1 MSTSQRYVAV
11 KLIAGKK
18 YVLRNGRHVTV
29 KDNPHWQCAAK
40 FPFFVMQGP
49 DFIVYFTPEGQADPA
64 GGTNEYDIIR
74 PVYEPGEVYI
84 GRDGQRHK
92 IERDDN
98 DTNYPLE
105 NDDHSWTRA
114 GRCIGTTYH
123 DYDLMDFAPI
133 PAPGCLLPKSAFEI
147 APPADP
153 WMGKRVQ
160 FNQDGERG
168 TGIVRGFDGTN
179 YAVEVDESCTE
190 FSGGHYC
197 GNLVPGGRGWFVHPR
212 NLTAIDGIE
221 PVVPSIVH
229 DVSPDLPILAT
240 PVTPSRVGMRV
251 EVQLDCATTVQATI
265 MHEDAAHVAIEFDPD
280 YYHAGAWTCDG
291 HVPSGRGWYVPK
303 DSVRAVSEAE
313 TQVEAERS
321 EAEALNEVDVAE
333 VWAAYRI
340 NPSISID
347 AWIAARRQLKA
358 AAK

>member
-18 YVLRNGRHVTV
+18 YVLRNGRHVIV

-74 PVYEPGEVYI
+74 PVYEPGEVYV

-105 NDDHSWTRA
+105 NDDHSWTRV
-114 GRCIGTTYH
+114 GRCVGTTYH
-123 DYDLMDFAPI
+123 DYDLMDYEQPPSVCQRMF
-133 PAPGCLLPKSAFEI
+133 
-147 APPADP
+147 APPAPVADS
-153 WMGKRVQ
+153 WVGRRVH
-160 FNQDGERG
+160 FTEDGQSG
-168 TGIVRGFDGTN
+168 TGLVLRELEHAPGRYEVRADSPFAGHGT
-179 YAVEVDESCTE
+179 
-190 FSGGHYC
+190 GGLKWHVW
-197 GNLVPGGRGWFVHPR
+197 GQNMRVADANTGI
-212 NLTAIDGIE
+212 TA
-221 PVVPSIVH
+221 VPSIVH

-251 EVQLDCATTVQATI
+251 EVQLDWATTVQATI

>member
-1 MSTSQRYVAV
+1 MSTFQRIVPV
-11 KLIAGKK
+11 KLIAGKE
-18 YVLRNGRHVTV
+18 YVLRNGEHVYV

-64 GGTNEYDIIR
+64 GGKNEYDIIR
-74 PVYEPGEVYI
+74 PVYKVGETYI
-84 GRDGQRHK
+84 DRGGNRRLIDL
-92 IERDDN
+92 DDN
-98 DTNYPLE
+98 DDMYPLE
-105 NDDHSWTRA
+105 DALRDKSWTRD
-114 GRCIGTTYH
+114 GRMTAHALHESVC
-123 DYDLMDFAPI
+123 DLMDYAPS
-133 PAPGCLLPKSAFEI
+133 LPVPK
-147 APPADP
+147 PVDPADP
-153 WMGKRVQ
+153 WIGKRVF
-160 FNQDGERG
+160 FNADGREG
-168 TGIVRGFDGTN
+168 YGVVHAIHDPGDGYYTIK
-179 YAVEVDESCTE
+179 VDEPCTW
-190 FSGGHYC
+190 GHDGDC
-197 GNLVPGGRGWFVHPR
+197 DLGRRGWIAHVN
-212 NLTAIDGIE
+212 NLRLEDAPTIQT
-221 PVVPSIVH
+221 IVH
-229 DVSPDLPILAT
+229 DVSPDLPILVT

-265 MHEDAAHVAIEFDPD
+265 MHEDAAHVAIEFDPG

-303 DSVRAVSEAE
+303 DSVRAVSEA
-313 TQVEAERS
+313 QVEAERS